1 MLNINK
7 RWCDVSALLLLQR
20 RIFSGKKKKLERDV
34 ALNIHMELGKSL
46 AFTVKQVQEVLML

>member
-1 MLNINK
+1 ML
-7 RWCDVSALLLLQR
+7 VHYFFYSGG
-20 RIFSGKKKKLERDV
+20 FSLEEKKKLERDV